1 MLDNVLWLP
10 FWPGWSYTHMPFKV
24 LLPSWSQRVIPSFL
38 LKQYMSSGVNY
49 AGLTVYKTRKLRL
62 GYSLWSSCEM
72 SVNWH
77 YYSHFWHYYSHLQ
90 MYSQMQNF
98 ILTYAKNLRE
108 PWCLDHFQNINICSK
123 LFSTRFE
130 LGSQNNVTYL
140 LSLKFLWPV
149 QLLSN
154 FNCIREALYLER
166 RLNIQASL
174 HDFNERTNGNSY
186 LSYAKRDTNKWSRVL
201 LPLALT

>member
-1 MLDNVLWLP
+1 MLDLP
-10 FWPGWSYTHMPFKV
+10 YTKPG
-24 LLPSWSQRVIPSFL
+24 SWDW
-38 LKQYMSSGVNY
+38 
-49 AGLTVYKTRKLRL
+49 ATVYGPHAKCQLIDIITVIYK
-62 GYSLWSSCEM
+62 
-72 SVNWH
+72 
-77 YYSHFWHYYSHLQ
+77 

-98 ILTYAKNLRE
+98 ILTYAKNLRGS
-108 PWCLDHFQNINICSK
+108 WCLDHFQNINICSK

-140 LSLKFLWPV
+140 LSLKFLWTV

-201 LPLALT
+201 LSLALT

>member
-1 MLDNVLWLP
+1 
-10 FWPGWSYTHMPFKV
+10 
-24 LLPSWSQRVIPSFL
+24 
-38 LKQYMSSGVNY
+38 MSSGLNY
-49 AGLTVYKTRKLRL
+49 AGLTVYKTRMLKL

-77 YYSHFWHYYSHLQ
+77 YYSDLQ

-98 ILTYAKNLRE
+98 ILTYAKNLRGS
-108 PWCLDHFQNINICSK
+108 WCLDHFQNINICSK

-130 LGSQNNVTYL
+130 LGSQNNVTYF
-140 LSLKFLWPV
+140 LSLKFLWIV

-201 LPLALT
+201 LSLALT